1 MKTRYFVSDSYKL
14 DDNVVGRELYLKH
27 GAYYFKDGIVSNC
40 VTFCGENQEYEIHI
54 TKVEEMELSD
64 FIADG
69 RTKYELNGI
78 RFVVGEVVVDGSDL
92 YIDVICDT
100 DCSITKLC
108 GKSELFIGDYFKS
121 GKEWSIVSRSY
132 NYAKH
137 YHSHIEDIKLVT
149 TCGQCGKVEVQD
161 LGLCSD
167 CISKLPKIESSK
179 VVDIHQNANGS
190 FSVGS
195 VVNMCEND
203 EIVYTRSQYV
213 EAIEKEVPELS
224 DVRNK
229 YDVQIVGKDG
239 VKTTVDVY
247 RVLNAFEVHDAAT
260 QHAIKKLLAAGK
272 RGHKDYVQDLKEG
285 IASVELAIYEWEQ
298 TNV

>member
-1 MKTRYFVSDSYKL
+1 MKTRYFVNDGYPGGKTRGSELVLIDDSYSIK
-14 DDNVVGRELYLKH
+14 DSHFFCVVGSRFES
-27 GAYYFKDGIVSNC
+27 YY
-40 VTFCGENQEYEIHI
+40 I

-78 RFVVGEVVVDGSDL
+78 RFVVDNVDDS
-92 YIDVICDT
+92 YIDITCDKE
-100 DCSITKLC
+100 CLITELC
-108 GKSELFIGDYFKS
+108 GNDNSFRFHTWYSKS
-121 GKEWSIVSRSY
+121 WSIVSRDNNDSRR
-132 NYAKH
+132 
-137 YHSHIEDIKLVT
+137 YHSHIEDIKIVT

-161 LGLCSD
+161 NGLCSD
-167 CISKLPKIESSK
+167 CISKLPKIESRK
-179 VVDIHQNANGS
+179 VVDIHQNENGS

-195 VVNMCEND
+195 VVNMCEHE
-203 EIVYTRSQYV
+203 EIVYTSSQYV
-213 EAIEKEVPELS
+213 DAIEKEVPELK

-247 RVLNAFEVHDAAT
+247 RVLNAFDVHDAAT

-272 RGHKDYVQDLKEG
+272 RGHKDYVQDLKEA
-285 IASVELAIYEWEQ
+285 IASIELAIIEWEHE
-298 TNV
+298 NEY

>member
-1 MKTRYFVSDSYKL
+1 MKTRYFVNDSYKL
-14 DDNVVGRELYLKH
+14 DDNIGGRELYLKH

-78 RFVVGEVVVDGSDL
+78 RFVVDSVYKNKCEIKIKTDEPCCIVELSGNEPLFVKNTKPSCSEWIL
-92 YIDVICDT
+92 TSRENDT
-100 DCSITKLC
+100 S
-108 GKSELFIGDYFKS
+108 
-121 GKEWSIVSRSY
+121 
-132 NYAKH
+132 KH

-167 CISKLPKIESSK
+167 CISKLPKIESRK
-179 VVDIHQNANGS
+179 VVDIHKSENGS

-195 VVNMCEND
+195 VVNMCEHD
-203 EIVYTRSQYV
+203 EIVYTSNQYV
-213 EAIEKEVPELS
+213 EAIEKEVPELK
-224 DVRNK
+224 DVRSK
-229 YDVQIVGKDG
+229 YDVQIIGKDG

-247 RVLNAFEVHDAAT
+247 RVLNAFDVHDAAT

-272 RGHKDYVQDLKEG
+272 RGHKDYVQDLKEA
-285 IASVELAIYEWEQ
+285 IASIELAILEWEQ

>member
-40 VTFCGENQEYEIHI
+40 VTFCGENQEHEIHI

-64 FIADG
+64 IIADG
-69 RTKYELNGI
+69 RTKYELNWI
-78 RFVVGEVVVDGSDL
+78 RFVVEDVSHSNGFITIKTDKHCYQSDILNSDGAS
-92 YIDVICDT
+92 
-100 DCSITKLC
+100 
-108 GKSELFIGDYFKS
+108 S
-121 GKEWSIVSRSY
+121 GRVWTIFSRNTES
-132 NYAKH
+132 AKH
-137 YHSHIEDIKLVT
+137 YGSHIEDIKLVT
-149 TCGQCGKVEVQD
+149 TCEQCGKDEVQD
-161 LGLCSD
+161 AGLCSD
-167 CISKLPKIESSK
+167 CISKLPTIYSIK
-179 VVDIHQNANGS
+179 VVDIHQNENGS
-190 FSVGS
+190 FSVGG
-195 VVNMCEND
+195 VVNMCEHD
-203 EIVYTRSQYV
+203 EIVYTSNQYV

-298 TNV
+298 TNDE

>member
-78 RFVVGEVVVDGSDL
+78 RFVVETVDFEIGYIGIRTDYAIGGGSDL
-92 YIDVICDT
+92 CAIHSKYSNI
-100 DCSITKLC
+100 
-108 GKSELFIGDYFKS
+108 GKGLS
-121 GKEWSIVSRSY
+121 
-132 NYAKH
+132 
-137 YHSHIEDIKLVT
+137 SHIEDIKLAT
-149 TCGQCGKVEVQD
+149 TCEQCGKVEVQD
-161 LGLCSD
+161 NGLCSD
-167 CISKLPKIESSK
+167 CISKLLKIESRK
-179 VVDIHQNANGS
+179 VVDIHKSENGS

-272 RGHKDYVQDLKEG
+272 RGHKDYGQDLKEA
-285 IASVELAIYEWEQ
+285 IASVELAVIEWEQ
-298 TNV
+298 ENEY

>member
-1 MKTRYFVSDSYKL
+1 MKTRYFVKENFCFGPKLSGMELIFDGESYAYK
-14 DDNVVGRELYLKH
+14 DDDAGVTEYAFTSKGGDWEKYVV
-27 GAYYFKDGIVSNC
+27 
-40 VTFCGENQEYEIHI
+40 
-54 TKVEEMELSD
+54 KVEEMELSD
-64 FIADG
+64 FIADC

-78 RFVVGEVVVDGSDL
+78 RFVVVDGSDL

-100 DCSITKLC
+100 YCSITKLC

-121 GKEWSIVSRSY
+121 GKEWSIVSRSD
-132 NYAKH
+132 NDANR

-161 LGLCSD
+161 AGLCSD

-195 VVNMCEND
+195 VVNMCEHE
-203 EIVYTRSQYV
+203 EIVYTSSQYV
-213 EAIEKEVPELS
+213 DAIEKEVP
-224 DVRNK
+224 
-229 YDVQIVGKDG
+229 
-239 VKTTVDVY
+239 
-247 RVLNAFEVHDAAT
+247 DAVNHPSHYTGAGIECIE
-260 QHAIKKLLAAGK
+260 AIKASMTPDALAGYLK
-272 RGHKDYVQDLKEG
+272 GNVQKYLWRYEKKVNPVKDLKKARWYLDYLINEM
-285 IASVELAIYEWEQ
+285 EQ

>member
-78 RFVVGEVVVDGSDL
+78 RFVVDNVDDS
-92 YIDVICDT
+92 YIDITCDKE
-100 DCSITKLC
+100 CLITELC
-108 GKSELFIGDYFKS
+108 GNDNSFRFHTWYSKS
-121 GKEWSIVSRSY
+121 WSIVSRDNNDSRS
-132 NYAKH
+132 

-149 TCGQCGKVEVQD
+149 TCVQCGKDEVQD
-161 LGLCSD
+161 AGLCSD
-167 CISKLPKIESSK
+167 CISKLPKIESRK
-179 VVDIHQNANGS
+179 VVDIHKSENGS

-195 VVNMCEND
+195 VVNMCEHD

-272 RGHKDYVQDLKEG
+272 RWHKDYVQDLKEA
-285 IASVELAIYEWEQ
+285 IASVELAVIEWEQ
-298 TNV
+298 ENEY

>member
-27 GAYYFKDGIVSNC
+27 GAYYFKDGMVSNC

-78 RFVVGEVVVDGSDL
+78 WFVVNNVSNANGFIEIKTDKHCSQSDILNSNGESRGRVWAIFSRNTESARHYGSH
-92 YIDVICDT
+92 T
-100 DCSITKLC
+100 
-108 GKSELFIGDYFKS
+108 
-121 GKEWSIVSRSY
+121 
-132 NYAKH
+132 
-137 YHSHIEDIKLVT
+137 EDIKLVT
-149 TCGQCGKVEVQD
+149 TCEQCGKGEVKD

-167 CISKLPKIESSK
+167 CI
-179 VVDIHQNANGS
+179 
-190 FSVGS
+190 
-195 VVNMCEND
+195 
-203 EIVYTRSQYV
+203 IVYTSSQYI

-247 RVLNAFEVHDAAT
+247 RVLNAFDVHDAAT
-260 QHAIKKLLAAGK
+260 QHAIKKLLAAGN
-272 RGHKDYVQDLKEG
+272 RGHKDYVQDLKEA
-285 IASVELAIYEWEQ
+285 IASVELAVIEWEQ
-298 TNV
+298 ENEY

>member
-78 RFVVGEVVVDGSDL
+78 RFVVNNVVDYDDDS
-92 YIDVICDT
+92 YIGITCDKE
-100 DCSITKLC
+100 CLITELC
-108 GKSELFIGDYFKS
+108 GNDNSFRFHKWYSKS
-121 GKEWSIVSRSY
+121 WAIVSRDNNNSRS
-132 NYAKH
+132 

-149 TCGQCGKVEVQD
+149 TCGQCGKDEVQD
-161 LGLCSD
+161 NGLCSD
-167 CISKLPKIESSK
+167 CISKLPTIESRK
-179 VVDIHQNANGS
+179 VVDIHQNENGS
-190 FSVGS
+190 LSVGS
-195 VVNMCEND
+195 VVNMCEHD
-203 EIVYTRSQYV
+203 EIVYTSNQYV
-213 EAIEKEVPELS
+213 EAIEKEVP
-224 DVRNK
+224 
-229 YDVQIVGKDG
+229 
-239 VKTTVDVY
+239 
-247 RVLNAFEVHDAAT
+247 DAVNHPSHYTGAGIECIE
-260 QHAIKKLLAAGK
+260 AIKASMTPDALAGYLK
-272 RGHKDYVQDLKEG
+272 GNVQKYLWRYEKKVNPIEDLKKARWYLDYL
-285 IASVELAIYEWEQ
+285 INELEQ

>member
-78 RFVVGEVVVDGSDL
+78 RFVVNNVDDS
-92 YIDVICDT
+92 YIDITCDKE
-100 DCSITKLC
+100 CLITELC
-108 GKSELFIGDYFKS
+108 GNDNSFRFHTWYSKS
-121 GKEWSIVSRSY
+121 WSIVSRDNNDSRS
-132 NYAKH
+132 

-149 TCGQCGKVEVQD
+149 TCVQCGKVEVQD
-161 LGLCSD
+161 KGLCSD
-167 CISKLPKIESSK
+167 CISKLPKIESRK
-179 VVDIHQNANGS
+179 VVDIHKSENGS

-195 VVNMCEND
+195 VVNMCEHD

-213 EAIEKEVPELS
+213 EAIEKEVP
-224 DVRNK
+224 
-229 YDVQIVGKDG
+229 
-239 VKTTVDVY
+239 
-247 RVLNAFEVHDAAT
+247 DAVNHPSHYTGAGIECIE
-260 QHAIKKLLAAGK
+260 AIKASMTPDALAGYLK
-272 RGHKDYVQDLKEG
+272 GNVQKYLWRYEKKVNPIEDLKKARWYLDYL
-285 IASVELAIYEWEQ
+285 INELEQ

>member
-78 RFVVGEVVVDGSDL
+78 RFVVLNVNEYDKTIKVL
-92 YIDVICDT
+92 T
-100 DCSITKLC
+100 DEPCCITKLNGYSNVFHVVDTPSVC
-108 GKSELFIGDYFKS
+108 
-121 GKEWSIVSRSY
+121 EWFLLSKYHDS
-132 NYAKH
+132 AKY
-137 YHSHIEDIKLVT
+137 YHSHTEDIKIVT
-149 TCGQCGKVEVQD
+149 TCVQCGKDEIQD
-161 LGLCSD
+161 AGLCSD

-179 VVDIHQNANGS
+179 VVDIHKSENGS

-195 VVNMCEND
+195 VVNMCEHD
-203 EIVYTRSQYV
+203 EIFYTSSQYV
-213 EAIEKEVPELS
+213 EAIEKEAP
-224 DVRNK
+224 
-229 YDVQIVGKDG
+229 
-239 VKTTVDVY
+239 
-247 RVLNAFEVHDAAT
+247 DAVNHPSHHTGAGIECIE
-260 QHAIKKLLAAGK
+260 AIKASMTPDALAGYLK
-272 RGHKDYVQDLKEG
+272 GTVQKYLWRYEKKVNPIEDLKKARWYLDYL
-285 IASVELAIYEWEQ
+285 INELEQ

>member
-1 MKTRYFVSDSYKL
+1 MKTRYFVSDDYQNNSL
-14 DDNVVGRELYLKH
+14 AGMELYIDNSV
-27 GAYYFKDGIVSNC
+27 FKFKEYDNS
-40 VTFCGENQEYEIHI
+40 FCEAGSSYELHYI

-78 RFVVGEVVVDGSDL
+78 RFVVNHISLGNG
-92 YIDVICDT
+92 
-100 DCSITKLC
+100 
-108 GKSELFIGDYFKS
+108 FIGIKTDHATDGNDLLKPNHVQH
-121 GKEWSIVSRSY
+121 GDGTEWAIHSKYSDVGRAY
-132 NYAKH
+132 K
-137 YHSHIEDIKLVT
+137 SHIEDIKLVT
-149 TCGQCGKVEVQD
+149 TCEQCGKDEVQD
-161 LGLCSD
+161 KGLCSD
-167 CISKLPKIESSK
+167 CISKLPKIESRK
-179 VVDIHQNANGS
+179 VVDIHKSENGS

-195 VVNMCEND
+195 VVNMCKHD
-203 EIVYTRSQYV
+203 EIVYTSNQYV
-213 EAIEKEVPELS
+213 EAIEKEVPDLK

-247 RVLNAFEVHDAAT
+247 RVLNAFDVHDAAT

-272 RGHKDYVQDLKEG
+272 RGHKDYVQDLKEA
-285 IASVELAIYEWEQ
+285 IASIELAINEWEQ

>member
-78 RFVVGEVVVDGSDL
+78 RFVVDSVYKNKCEIEIKTDEPCCIVELPGNEPLFVKNTKPSCSEWIL
-92 YIDVICDT
+92 TSRENDT
-100 DCSITKLC
+100 S
-108 GKSELFIGDYFKS
+108 
-121 GKEWSIVSRSY
+121 
-132 NYAKH
+132 KH

-149 TCGQCGKVEVQD
+149 TCGQCGKDEVQD
-161 LGLCSD
+161 NGLCSD
-167 CISKLPKIESSK
+167 CISKLLKIESRK
-179 VVDIHQNANGS
+179 VVDIHQNENGS

-195 VVNMCEND
+195 VVNMCEHD
-203 EIVYTRSQYV
+203 EIVYTSNQYV
-213 EAIEKEVPELS
+213 EAIEKEVP
-224 DVRNK
+224 
-229 YDVQIVGKDG
+229 
-239 VKTTVDVY
+239 
-247 RVLNAFEVHDAAT
+247 DAVNHPSHYT
-260 QHAIKKLLAAGK
+260 GSGIECIEAIKASMTPDALAGYLK
-272 RGHKDYVQDLKEG
+272 GNVQKYLWRYEKKVNPIEDLKKARWYLDYL
-285 IASVELAIYEWEQ
+285 INELEQ
-298 TNV
+298 NDV

>member
-1 MKTRYFVSDSYKL
+1 MKTRYFVSDDFKINLELVGLELVFDGYSYAYKN
-14 DDNVVGRELYLKH
+14 DNYGVIEYCFTSKGGYWEKYVV
-27 GAYYFKDGIVSNC
+27 
-40 VTFCGENQEYEIHI
+40 
-54 TKVEEMELSD
+54 KVEEMELSD

-78 RFVVGEVVVDGSDL
+78 RFVVNNVDDS
-92 YIDVICDT
+92 YIDITCDKE
-100 DCSITKLC
+100 CLITELC
-108 GKSELFIGDYFKS
+108 GNDNSFRFHTWYRKS
-121 GKEWSIVSRSY
+121 WSIVSRDNNDSRS
-132 NYAKH
+132 

-149 TCGQCGKVEVQD
+149 TCVQCGKDEVQD
-161 LGLCSD
+161 AGLCSD
-167 CISKLPKIESSK
+167 CISKLPKIESRK
-179 VVDIHQNANGS
+179 VVDIHQSENGS

-247 RVLNAFEVHDAAT
+247 RVLNAFDVHDAAT

-272 RGHKDYVQDLKEG
+272 RGHKDYVQDLKEA
-285 IASVELAIYEWEQ
+285 IASIELAIIEWEQ

>member
-78 RFVVGEVVVDGSDL
+78 RFVVLSKESVSDDCITVRTDSPCTYKDL
-92 YIDVICDT
+92 CADEIAVKSIDKLNL
-100 DCSITKLC
+100 SI
-108 GKSELFIGDYFKS
+108 FAIA
-121 GKEWSIVSRSY
+121 SRTHKDASSF
-132 NYAKH
+132 
-137 YHSHIEDIKLVT
+137 HSHIEDIKLAT
-149 TCGQCGKVEVQD
+149 TCEQCGKDEVQD
-161 LGLCSD
+161 KGLCSM
-167 CISKLPKIESSK
+167 CILVNHFGDYMK
-179 VVDIHQNANGS
+179 Q
-190 FSVGS
+190 
-195 VVNMCEND
+195 NMCEND

-213 EAIEKEVPELS
+213 EAIEKEVP
-224 DVRNK
+224 
-229 YDVQIVGKDG
+229 
-239 VKTTVDVY
+239 
-247 RVLNAFEVHDAAT
+247 DAVNHPSHYTGAGIECIE
-260 QHAIKKLLAAGK
+260 AIKASMTPDALAGYLK
-272 RGHKDYVQDLKEG
+272 GNVQKYLWRYEKKVNPIDDLKKARWYLDYL
-285 IASVELAIYEWEQ
+285 INELEQ

>member
-40 VTFCGENQEYEIHI
+40 VTFCGENQEYEINI

-69 RTKYELNGI
+69 RTKYELNGS
-78 RFVVGEVVVDGSDL
+78 RFVVDSVDL

-121 GKEWSIVSRSY
+121 GKDWSILSRSD
-132 NYAKH
+132 NGASR

-149 TCGQCGKVEVQD
+149 TCVQCGKDEIQD
-161 LGLCSD
+161 AGLCSD
-167 CISKLPKIESSK
+167 CISKLPKIESRK
-179 VVDIHQNANGS
+179 VVDIHKSENGS

-247 RVLNAFEVHDAAT
+247 RVLNAFDVHDAAT

-272 RGHKDYVQDLKEG
+272 RGHKDYVQDLKEA
-285 IASVELAIYEWEQ
+285 IASIELAIIEWEQ

>member
-1 MKTRYFVSDSYKL
+1 MKTRYFVSDDY
-14 DDNVVGRELYLKH
+14 DRNFVGVEIKGKELYLKN
-27 GAYYFKDGIVSNC
+27 GEYFFKDGLVDGC
-40 VTFCGENQEYEIHI
+40 DRFCSEKSHGKVYI

-78 RFVVGEVVVDGSDL
+78 RFVVEAIFSDGIYVKIGSTK
-92 YIDVICDT
+92 YMNVFSRN
-100 DCSITKLC
+100 SI
-108 GKSELFIGDYFKS
+108 
-121 GKEWSIVSRSY
+121 
-132 NYAKH
+132 NAH
-137 YHSHIEDIKLVT
+137 MHHSHIEDIKLVT
-149 TCGQCGKVEVQD
+149 TCGQCGKDEVQD
-161 LGLCSD
+161 NGLCSD
-167 CISKLPKIESSK
+167 CISKLPKIESRK
-179 VVDIHQNANGS
+179 VVDIHQNENGS

-195 VVNMCEND
+195 VVNMCEHD
-203 EIVYTRSQYV
+203 EIVYTSSQYV

-247 RVLNAFEVHDAAT
+247 RVLNAFDVHDAAT

-272 RGHKDYVQDLKEG
+272 RGHKDYVQDLKEA
-285 IASVELAIYEWEQ
+285 ITSIELAILEWEQ

>member
-1 MKTRYFVSDSYKL
+1 MKTRYFVKENFCFRPKLSGMELIFDGEFYAYK
-14 DDNVVGRELYLKH
+14 DDNAGVTEYAFTSKGGDWEKYVV
-27 GAYYFKDGIVSNC
+27 
-40 VTFCGENQEYEIHI
+40 
-54 TKVEEMELSD
+54 KVEEMELSD

-78 RFVVGEVVVDGSDL
+78 RFVVTGVSLNNIMIKTDMHCIESGILKTTGSSVGNTWII
-92 YIDVICDT
+92 YSRHSEI
-100 DCSITKLC
+100 
-108 GKSELFIGDYFKS
+108 GKNHN
-121 GKEWSIVSRSY
+121 V
-132 NYAKH
+132 
-137 YHSHIEDIKLVT
+137 HIEDIKLVT
-149 TCGQCGKVEVQD
+149 TCVQCGKDEIQD
-161 LGLCSD
+161 AGLCSD
-167 CISKLPKIESSK
+167 CISKLPKIESRK
-179 VVDIHQNANGS
+179 VVDIHQNENGS

-195 VVNMCEND
+195 VVNVCEHD
-203 EIVYTRSQYV
+203 EIVYTNSQYI

-272 RGHKDYVQDLKEG
+272 RRHKDYVQDLKEA
-285 IASVELAIYEWEQ
+285 IASIELSIVEWEQ